1 MSFEA
6 PEEKFSAN
14 ETINGIEVSCRWV
27 NELNSYAL
35 SIPKSMFVISD
46 DLEKAK
52 KMFEWVIKE
61 AKNVKDESELYKKVE
76 WYKEMLVLYG
86 EELK

>member
-1 MSFEA
+1 
-6 PEEKFSAN
+6 
-14 ETINGIEVSCRWV
+14 
-27 NELNSYAL
+27 
-35 SIPKSMFVISD
+35 
-46 DLEKAK
+46 
-52 KMFEWVIKE
+52 MFEWVIKE